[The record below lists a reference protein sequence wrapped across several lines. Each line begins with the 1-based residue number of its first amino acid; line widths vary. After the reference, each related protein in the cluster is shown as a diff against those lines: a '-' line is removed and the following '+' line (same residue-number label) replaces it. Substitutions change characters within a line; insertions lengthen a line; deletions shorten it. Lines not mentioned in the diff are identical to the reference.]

1 MTKILGIGNALVD
14 QLILID
20 NDHVLS
26 ELSLP
31 KGSMQLVDSDT
42 SFKVGEATAHFVSSM
57 ASGGSAANTIRG
69 LAKLGTHASFI
80 GHVGDDSVGNF
91 FNDDLIESG
100 VIPLLFRSKTPS
112 GIAKAL
118 VTPDGERTFATF
130 LGAAVELSEA
140 HLDTEIFSG
149 YDILY
154 IEGYLVFN
162 SPLFLKALELAKKA
176 GLKIALDLASYNVVE
191 ANKDLLNKV
200 ITEYV
205 DIVFANE
212 EEAKALTGLDPQ
224 EALLKLAE
232 QCDYAIVKIGA
243 KGSIIAH
250 KGEITLIEAFPATP
264 TDTTG
269 AGDMYAAGFLH
280 GLVNNW
286 SIEKSGKTGSLLA
299 AKVISVVGAKIDN
312 KQWEEIHQIIG
323 DL

>member
-20 NDHVLS
+20 NDHILS

-42 SFKVGEATAHFVSSM
+42 SFKVGDATAHFISSM

-69 LAKLGTHASFI
+69 LAKLGTHATFI

-100 VIPLLFRSKTPS
+100 VIPLLFRSNTPS

-118 VTPDGERTFATF
+118 VTPDGERTFATY
-130 LGAAVELSEA
+130 LGAAVELGIE
-140 HLDTEIFSG
+140 HLNPELFKG

-162 SPLFLKALELAKKA
+162 SPLFLKALELAKEA

-191 ANKDLLNKV
+191 INKELLEKV
-200 ITEYV
+200 IHEFV

-212 EEAKALTGLDPQ
+212 EEAKALTGLEPN

-232 QCDYAIVKIGA
+232 ECEYAIVKIGA
-243 KGSIIAH
+243 KGSLISH
-250 KGEITLIEAFPATP
+250 KGEVFQIDAFPTTP

-269 AGDMYAAGFLH
+269 AGDMFAAGFLH

-286 SIEKSGKTGSLLA
+286 TIEKSGKTGSLLA
-299 AKVISVVGAKIDN
+299 ANVISVVGAKIDN
-312 KQWEEIHQIIG
+312 KQWEEIHKIIR

>member
-20 NDHVLS
+20 NDHILS

-42 SFKVGEATAHFVSSM
+42 SFKVGDATAHFVSSM

-69 LAKLGTHASFI
+69 LAKLGTHATFV
-80 GHVGDDSVGNF
+80 GHVGDDAIGNF
-91 FNDDLIESG
+91 FNDDLVDSG
-100 VIPLLFRSKTPS
+100 VIPLLFRSNTPS

-118 VTPDGERTFATF
+118 VTPDGERTFATY
-130 LGAAVELSEA
+130 LGAAVELSTG
-140 HLDTEIFSG
+140 HLNTEIFTG
-149 YDILY
+149 YDFLY

-162 SPLFLKALELAKKA
+162 SPLFLKALELAKEA

-191 ANKDLLNKV
+191 ANRDLLNKV
-200 ITEYV
+200 ISEYV
-205 DIVFANE
+205 DIIFANE
-212 EEAKALTGLDPQ
+212 EEAKALTGLEPN

-232 QCDYAIVKIGA
+232 KCEYAIVKIGA
-243 KGSIIAH
+243 RGSIIAH
-250 KGEITLIEAFPATP
+250 KGDIFQIDAFPAIVA
-264 TDTTG
+264 DTTG

-286 SIEKSGKTGSLLA
+286 TIEKSGKTGSLLA

-312 KQWEEIHQIIG
+312 QQWEEIRGIIHE
-323 DL
+323 L

>member
-20 NDHVLS
+20 NDHILS

-31 KGSMQLVDSDT
+31 KGSMQLVDSST
-42 SFKVGEATAHFVSSM
+42 SFKVGDATAHFVSSM

-69 LAKLGTHASFI
+69 LAKLGTHATFI
-80 GHVGDDSVGNF
+80 GHVGDDAIGNF
-91 FNDDLIESG
+91 FNDDLVDSG
-100 VIPLLFRSKTPS
+100 VVPLLFRSNTPS

-118 VTPDGERTFATF
+118 VTPDGERTFATY
-130 LGAAVELSEA
+130 LGAAVELSTG
-140 HLDTEIFSG
+140 HLNTELFTG
-149 YDILY
+149 YDFLY

-162 SPLFLKALELAKKA
+162 SPLFLRALELAKEA

-191 ANKDLLNKV
+191 ANRDLLNKV
-200 ITEYV
+200 ISEYV

-212 EEAKALTGLDPQ
+212 EEAKALTGLEPN

-232 QCDYAIVKIGA
+232 KCEYAIVKIGA

-250 KGEITLIEAFPATP
+250 QGDIFQIDAFPATL

-286 SIEKSGKTGSLLA
+286 TIEKSGKTGSLLA

-312 KQWEEIHQIIG
+312 QQWDEIRGIIHE
-323 DL
+323 L